1 MYLSEFKLII
11 VGLVM
16 HGALFKDIDAV
27 KLALLAIITIDP
39 IKRNNAINTFLINPD
54 IIFYYF

>member
-1 MYLSEFKLII
+1 
-11 VGLVM
+11 M

-39 IKRNNAINTFLINPD
+39 IKHNNAINTFLINPD